1 MRQDDINPRTGLVVA
16 LVSIFLVFGFMFTV
30 SGMKGE
36 TLGDIPLLALGP
48 AICLPGV
55 AAIVLAKKTDGCTKW
70 PSKWPKHHCDC
81 CKHPRDKEGVELLAT
96 PSDLESGKGSSHEL
110 AKKAGSKTRS
120 IAKEDSSLS
129 TITVPAESK
138 SLLQNVDQAEALL
151 YSEHCRPTNA
161 LLGVSGISA
170 YCVFE
175 PMHTP
180 IDKVVYTAAQD
191 KIVFAPSGPAAYSHR
206 ENSPYEIYHYY
217 LNPRDANWDQE
228 TIV

>member
-36 TLGDIPLLALGP
+36 TLGDIPLLAIGP

-70 PSKWPKHHCDC
+70 PAKWPKHHCDC
-81 CKHPRDKEGVELLAT
+81 CKHPKDKEGVELLAT
-96 PSDLESGKGSSHEL
+96 PSEMESGKGSSNEL
-110 AKKAGSKTRS
+110 DKKAGSKNKS
-120 IAKEDSSLS
+120 IGKEDSSLS

-138 SLLQNVDQAEALL
+138 SLLQKVDQGEALR
-151 YSEHCRPTNA
+151 YPEQCQPTNVPP
-161 LLGVSGISA
+161 GVSSIST
-170 YCVFE
+170 YCVFITKRSPTDE
-175 PMHTP
+175 VIHP
-180 IDKVVYTAAQD
+180 AAED
-191 KIVFAPSGPAAYSHR
+191 KIVFAPSDTGAYSHR
-206 ENSPYEIYHYY
+206 ENSPYEIYHYH
-217 LNPRDANWDQE
+217 LNPRDANWEQE